1 MYTLIQCPR
10 RSLWPTSNLTSPSGT
25 KKTTNF
31 TYLSSQCPLM
41 WTFHNGTLTRQTN
54 MHTFPQTS
62 HTSTQQSQ
70 LLKLAALATFQQT
83 TRRIWPHST
92 SFALQASSSQR
103 SSKTSPASAFTHLIT
118 SGCVEMILSLLP
130 HHISLHHS
138 SLTLRVSSSAAVSIA
153 VRAQGPIVPVLFMF
167 KWFIFHFRPPLLEL
181 DFCKSALSVVLVGFI
196 HGSQLSGWFLV
207 ENQFIIKCYVLK

>member
-1 MYTLIQCPR
+1 MSAMGPSMGLVEQEEAGQAEPDDEITNLLL
-10 RSLWPTSNLTSPSGT
+10 RSIIRFCIEN
-25 KKTTNF
+25 
-31 TYLSSQCPLM
+31 
-41 WTFHNGTLTRQTN
+41 LTRQTN

-196 HGSQLSGWFLV
+196 DGRLPLAANYLVVVLCYRTHHLQKEKFL
-207 ENQFIIKCYVLK
+207 N

>member
-70 LLKLAALATFQQT
+70 HLKSAALATFQQT
-83 TRRIWPHST
+83 TRRVWPHYT
-92 SFALQASSSQR
+92 SFALQASSSQH
-103 SSKTSPASAFTHLIT
+103 SSKTSPASASTHLTT
-118 SGCVEMILSLLP
+118 SGCVETILSLLV
-130 HHISLHHS
+130 HHISLRHS
-138 SLTLRVSSSAAVSIA
+138 CDLFFDFNPLSWNLTFTCQPCLWS
-153 VRAQGPIVPVLFMF
+153 
-167 KWFIFHFRPPLLEL
+167 
-181 DFCKSALSVVLVGFI
+181 
-196 HGSQLSGWFLV
+196 
-207 ENQFIIKCYVLK
+207 

>member
-1 MYTLIQCPR
+1 
-10 RSLWPTSNLTSPSGT
+10 
-25 KKTTNF
+25 
-31 TYLSSQCPLM
+31 
-41 WTFHNGTLTRQTN
+41 
-54 MHTFPQTS
+54 
-62 HTSTQQSQ
+62 
-70 LLKLAALATFQQT
+70 
-83 TRRIWPHST
+83 
-92 SFALQASSSQR
+92 
-103 SSKTSPASAFTHLIT
+103 
-118 SGCVEMILSLLP
+118 MILSLLP

-207 ENQFIIKCYVLK
+207 ENQFIIKCFEINLNTVKKDRTTQPSLSRKKAHNSRHTEREPLHLFHKERESYVAIKFSTCQNNLDCTHYI